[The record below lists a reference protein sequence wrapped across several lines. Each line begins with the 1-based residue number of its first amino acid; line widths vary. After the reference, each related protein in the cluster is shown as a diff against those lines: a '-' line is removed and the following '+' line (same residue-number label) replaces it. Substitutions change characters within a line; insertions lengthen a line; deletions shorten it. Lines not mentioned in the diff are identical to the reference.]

1 MHLSALYPVLATAD
15 VAASAAFWMEHFGF
29 TATFSSEWYVSL
41 RRPGP
46 PDAEI
51 AFVAADH
58 ATIPEGHRR
67 TAAGVLINLEVDDV
81 DALWQRLVVEG
92 GRTPLLPLRSEAFG
106 QRHFIV
112 ADPGGAL
119 VDIITEIPPDQE
131 YAEAFADGPRS
142 L

>member
-1 MHLSALYPVLATAD
+1 MQLTALYPVLATTD
-15 VAASAAFWMEHFGF
+15 VAASSAFWVEHFGF
-29 TATFSSEWYVSL
+29 TVTFASDWYVSL

-58 ATIPEGHRR
+58 PTIPEGHRR

-92 GRTPLLPLRSEAFG
+92 GLTPLLTLRSETFG

-119 VDIITEIPPDQE
+119 VDVITEIPPGEE
-131 YAEAFADGPRS
+131 YADAFTR
-142 L
+142 